1 MLNEAGATLQH
12 VYFPR
17 TALVSLVGLTADG
30 HATEVGMVGAEGFCG
45 VPVVLGSRIQRF
57 EATVQVSGSLEKV
70 AVHVLEEKSGKTP
83 LSDVL
88 RRYALTQFDE
98 IAQSSICN
106 RFHTLSQRLC
116 RWLLTASDRV
126 ATHQL
131 DLTQEY
137 MAQMIGAQRSAVAEV
152 LGGLEQQGLVTRTRG
167 CVEIIHR
174 PGMQSAACECY
185 GLMKEAIEAFLGAL
199 NFHTHAE

>member
-1 MLNEAGATLQH
+1 MTTHHPERQNLILASLSKADYAHLAPELQQVMLERRTMLNEAGATLQH

-88 RRYALTQFDE
+88 RR
-98 IAQSSICN
+98 
-106 RFHTLSQRLC
+106 LSRNV
-116 RWLLTASDRV
+116 RRRIVASDMPRRFS
-126 ATHQL
+126 
-131 DLTQEY
+131 
-137 MAQMIGAQRSAVAEV
+137 GR
-152 LGGLEQQGLVTRTRG
+152 
-167 CVEIIHR
+167 
-174 PGMQSAACECY
+174 
-185 GLMKEAIEAFLGAL
+185 
-199 NFHTHAE
+199 